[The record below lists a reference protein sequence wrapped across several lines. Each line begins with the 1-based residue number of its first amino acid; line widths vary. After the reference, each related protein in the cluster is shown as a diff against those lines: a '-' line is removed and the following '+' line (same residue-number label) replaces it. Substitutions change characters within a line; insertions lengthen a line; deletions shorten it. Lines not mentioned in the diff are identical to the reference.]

1 MQGSAAAS
9 VGGAVFLTGSL
20 YVAEQAVSDAVSGRL
35 GDTEKYVRKAL
46 AGSVVGFLTGAS
58 GLMMQGASLGKVLSL
73 GFGEGFLGNA
83 AAQGLLNEDGEINW
97 ALAIGDGMFSAVMAG
112 LVWRYSGNGERRI
125 EGENEI
131 IKNQEKEIVINTS
144 NTDPAFGE
152 LNPVESLN
160 KRQRELLEQLSNPG
174 DTVLVHKKSV
184 SMNDLRQLTN
194 VTGDEFNMFTNG
206 SRRLIIR
213 GSGREI
219 KVTKKM
225 HNDLITGVYGK
236 FSVHTHPPGYSIEPG
251 PRDGAFLLDL
261 GQRRSAIWG
270 TGVDKYGQKRN
281 GGFLFGVDDME
292 TDEIRREAE
301 RVIMRKLY
309 ENN

>member
-1 MQGSAAAS
+1 MYMMPQAGTR
-9 VGGAVFLTGSL
+9 VSL
-20 YVAEQAVSDAVSGRL
+20 YFK
-35 GDTEKYVRKAL
+35 GDEEESAL
-46 AGSVVGFLTGAS
+46 AVNCIRSGA
-58 GLMMQGASLGKVLSL
+58 GCREAD
-73 GFGEGFLGNA
+73 
-83 AAQGLLNEDGEINW
+83 LLD
-97 ALAIGDGMFSAVMAG
+97 
-112 LVWRYSGNGERRI
+112 
-125 EGENEI
+125 
-131 IKNQEKEIVINTS
+131 
-144 NTDPAFGE
+144 
-152 LNPVESLN
+152 
-160 KRQRELLEQLSNPG
+160 
-174 DTVLVHKKSV
+174 
-184 SMNDLRQLTN
+184 

-225 HNDLITGVYGK
+225 HNGLITGVYGK

-301 RVIMRKLY
+301 REIMRKLY